1 MAPQSGVFRVKSVP
15 SPDDEDGGARG
26 MSRRANERRRS
37 QRQRRR
43 LDVRFWNDELEGRGF
58 TTNVSNKG
66 LLVETNKTLRI
77 GQRFHLEII
86 LPETSFY
93 AEAVVVRRKVYPPQ
107 ARSMF
112 KPTVGLRFVGMRE
125 LVKSISS
132 IVAAATDGGLRVDL
146 SDPARLAEVYER
158 DIRHGGLL
166 VSTSEEPEV
175 DSEVTFPLILP
186 PPHGQIECRG
196 TVVKLSQDPPAIA
209 LRLAEV
215 DQVRR
220 RLIEIIRGT

>member
-1 MAPQSGVFRVKSVP
+1 
-15 SPDDEDGGARG
+15 
-26 MSRRANERRRS
+26 MSRTANERRRS

-66 LLVETNKTLRI
+66 LLVETSKTLRL

-86 LPETSFY
+86 LPDTSFY
-93 AEAVVVRRKVYPPQ
+93 AEAVVVRRKVYPPH

-112 KPTVGLRFVGMRE
+112 KPIVGLRFVGIRE
-125 LVKSISS
+125 VVKSISS
-132 IVAAATDGGLRVDL
+132 APAETDGGLRVDL
-146 SDPARLAEVYER
+146 SDPARLGEVYER
-158 DIRHGGLL
+158 DIKYGALL
-166 VSTSEEPEV
+166 VSTREEPEV
-175 DSEVTFPLILP
+175 DSEVMVAVILP

-196 TVVKLSQDPPAIA
+196 TVVKLSQEPPGIA

-215 DQVRR
+215 DQVRG
-220 RLIEIIRGT
+220 RLIEIIRGA

>member
-1 MAPQSGVFRVKSVP
+1 
-15 SPDDEDGGARG
+15 

-43 LDVRFWNDELEGRGF
+43 LDVRFWNDELEGRGV

-66 LLVETNKTLRI
+66 LLIETSKTLRL

-112 KPTVGLRFVGMRE
+112 KPTVGLRFVGIRE
-125 LVKSISS
+125 VVKSISS
-132 IVAAATDGGLRVDL
+132 AAAVATDGGLRVDL
-146 SDPARLAEVYER
+146 SEPARLAEVYER
-158 DIRHGGLL
+158 DIKYGALL
-166 VSTSEEPEV
+166 VTTREEPEL
-175 DSEVTFPLILP
+175 DSELVVPLILP

-196 TVVKLSQDPPAIA
+196 TVVKLSQDPPGIV
-209 LRLAEV
+209 LRLAEG
-215 DQVRR
+215 DQVRGA
-220 RLIEIIRGT
+220 LIEIIRAT